1 MPYLNVDEVESALE
15 TESLS
20 YPALCTLIQ
29 LPNVSCEGRTSHA
42 IRVHVGP
49 RVNRHG
55 LLLLGGVHAREWG
68 SSDILI
74 SLVEGLLQ
82 AYTTG
87 TGLTFGNKVYSAAD
101 VVTALENAD
110 LFVFPDVN
118 PDGKHYSQVTYSM
131 WRTNRCPIPGTTAIG
146 TDLNRNFDFLWDFR
160 HLFAPAAI
168 PGLVV
173 SDLPG
178 SYTFHG
184 TAPFSEPET
193 KNVRFVLDSYP
204 QIRLLVDVHS
214 YLELLLYPWGDDDD
228 QTADP
233 TMNFRNPAWNNS
245 RGIRND
251 VYGEYSHAA
260 DQARWVAYC
269 NEMNTA
275 LTTVRGRVYK
285 IGQGFSTLY
294 PTCGTSHCYAFSR
307 HLVDVMKGKV
317 DGLLIEWGQS
327 FQPDYT
333 TEMVEIIKEVSSAL
347 LQLCLTLDKVP
358 KLQINPTALD

>member
-146 TDLNRNFDFLWDFR
+146 TDLNRNFDFLWACR
-160 HLFAPAAI
+160 KRSSWLIH
-168 PGLVV
+168 V
-173 SDLPG
+173 SW
-178 SYTFHG
+178 YR
-184 TAPFSEPET
+184 A
-193 KNVRFVLDSYP
+193 VLRARDQER
-204 QIRLLVDVHS
+204 QIR
-214 YLELLLYPWGDDDD
+214 
-228 QTADP
+228 
-233 TMNFRNPAWNNS
+233 F
-245 RGIRND
+245 
-251 VYGEYSHAA
+251 
-260 DQARWVAYC
+260 
-269 NEMNTA
+269 
-275 LTTVRGRVYK
+275 
-285 IGQGFSTLY
+285 GF
-294 PTCGTSHCYAFSR
+294 
-307 HLVDVMKGKV
+307 
-317 DGLLIEWGQS
+317 
-327 FQPDYT
+327 
-333 TEMVEIIKEVSSAL
+333 VSSDTSLGRCPQLPRAAAL
-347 LQLCLTLDKVP
+347 PMGRRRRSDCGSNDEFPESGLE
-358 KLQINPTALD
+358 